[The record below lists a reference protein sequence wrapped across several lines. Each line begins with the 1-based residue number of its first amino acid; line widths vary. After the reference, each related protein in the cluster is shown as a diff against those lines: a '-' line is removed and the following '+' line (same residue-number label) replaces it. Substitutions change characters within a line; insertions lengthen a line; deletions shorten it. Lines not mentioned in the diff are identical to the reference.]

1 AYSTSSSP
9 SSTSKFVTGATSNNI
24 PSLDEDFSSHSVIRP
39 KIHHARHKREL
50 RHTLDA
56 DGLHASHITLTYHHK
71 GQKILI
77 DLKRNDDLLP
87 SEHFLRYQNSNTTQ
101 GHVVKNFT
109 KTEIELCH
117 YQASFL
123 IGSIRDQP
131 QSYVA
136 VSTCNGGINGIIFDG
151 IDTFFI
157 HSGSDGQL
165 YDEHFLYRHGDFT
178 KNTTCGYD
186 HEHHE
191 EKQDFLK
198 NLEDNKVPDIANHI
212 DGLEFN
218 RILRHKRS
226 YDDSNMIRGP
236 YNSNKHSSYVEIV
249 IVVDNKAF
257 KSFNENIKKVHQH
270 CKDLANIMNALY
282 VPLNIFIALVGV
294 VIWNE
299 SNEIEITPDADVTL
313 RNFLNYR
320 RTKLVLEHPNDSAQ
334 LLTKIKFDKGVVGKA
349 FKGPICTHEYSG
361 SVSVEHSPVVGVVAT
376 TMAHEL
382 GHNFGMEHDS
392 SDCKC
397 QDEKC
402 IMSASSTS
410 VLPTHWSSCSIDQL
424 NIAFSRGMNYCLRNK
439 PTKLFDSP
447 QCGNGFVEPGE
458 QCDCGLPNYCENTC
472 CDPYTCMLHT
482 NASCATGECCD
493 LTTCRPKVA
502 GTECRNAENE
512 CDLPEYCTGESEY
525 CPRDV
530 FKRDTEECDNGQ
542 AYCYQGNCRSHSY
555 QCRILW
561 GPTGE
566 NSEPCYA
573 QMNVQGQRVGNCGY
587 NRLNSTYIACEEENA
602 LCGMLHCRH
611 LNEKLEFGME
621 TAAVLSHSFITHD
634 NNIVP
639 CRSALVD
646 LGLQF
651 MDPGLTPNGAK
662 CGDNKMCVDQKC
674 LAIEHLR
681 YTGMG
686 KECPENCNGN
696 GICNSK
702 GNCHCNIGFTGP
714 TCKMPGPGGS
724 VDSGPATNPN
734 SHEAFQRFLYIFFF
748 AVLPIMAAFCF
759 FMYYCRHHP
768 LFVGGK
774 LAENMY
780 VSNQKHGLSFSTSS
794 YTTVTPNICKSLN
807 SPSSSTTYSSPS
819 TSSSTSTFKCNSS
832 LSPKT
837 SVKLKPT
844 TTTLT
849 KTATKTPDN
858 TTSISN
864 KTATIT
870 KTTLPL
876 TIIKNTT
883 ISCTT
888 TPKLSTRKSHNNLH
902 TSVSNENFSKF
913 TKQTNLTISKS
924 HNEIA
929 TTNKKPIM
937 ANITKPPHINTKI
950 QAILKPPPPPPSV
963 NNNNNNYNTNSI
975 SRSKK
980 KNSSATNS
988 TSTANGTTPSPPPPP
1003 TTATTTTTNYNN
1015 NLVKNINVN
1024 NKNIKTSSAEINS
1037 KSKSN
1042 TNSNTNQVNT
1052 LRRKFEITDV
1062 RLNSTTNPLALVDGT
1077 TYTINDETNSIKS
1090 ASGAKQP
1097 PRGPH
1102 ANSGNQ
1108 MQANGLPKS
1117 TPSSTD
1123 DMNSALL
1130 KSPSDSNDNVGNGGL
1145 YGKFKGFTLRP
1156 LNDATSPTN
1165 NFTGPNVAY
1174 VQPTLQDNSM
1184 QVPQRAAPPPPLKPS
1199 EVKLN
1204 GTLTRKAPAV
1214 PIAPNTAPGPAL
1226 PPPNPGSTARPI
1238 ISMPVLEN
1246 STLTM
1251 SPTRPAPTVPEVE
1264 FLKPAPPPPVPLH
1277 NDPKLNVKRDG
1288 TIRRITSFLKK
1299 EEKVPPK
1306 EKTYI
1311 DREKLK
1317 NLEISAPIPLNNSPP
1332 GESSNSDS
1340 ETLTPKEE
1348 ETKNLVKRAQ
1358 SMRSPTKKANIPTF
1372 GSMRQTAQGQS
1383 RPKSAV
1389 SSQTLNA
1396 ARPKS
1401 PPPRPPPLKK
1411 TNSTTSSGY
1420 QLPIAVKRGPE
1431 HTYDD
1436 CEFVEQPLACVEEQ
1450 DSPLH
1455 RASTNENDNIYSVI
1469 DEIPPAAQTIR
1480 RSDLVGSQRNSVA
1493 SSTDMGLLGEIV
1505 NEIEKRNGGDSIYS
1519 STATNLVKQKSKDE
1533 TQKPKAEEVKKEAT
1547 ATKESQINT
1556 NTKTSLSTTQPQ
1568 TSYLRPAPVNAPIAR
1583 VAPTRSDISPT
1594 NAFSSFKPPP
1604 HSTNTAAASSS
1615 SSSASASAAIHKF
1628 SGAGAAKAKTFGQ
1641 KSVTQQKTLPANGV
1655 ANKPSATIQKPK
1667 PLSAKPSFNNNINA
1681 KKPTK
1686 APTAPTTTAAARS
1699 TISGKP
1705 STTVAS
1711 LTQKFEP
1718 PSKTSSASTITST
1731 TTSLRK

>member
-1 AYSTSSSP
+1 MPLIRHPRKVVPPCRRATSSSSSFYGCLIYLIVLTICLPIFIDNNPGVRAAVVVGSPAAIKISTSNVKTDTAQSKAYSSSASSP
-9 SSTSKFVTGATSNNI
+9 SSLSSSSSTTKFVTGATSNNF
-24 PSLDEDFSSHSVIRP
+24 PALDDFSSHSVIRP
-39 KIHHARHKREL
+39 KIHHARHKREI

-71 GQKILI
+71 GQQILI

-101 GHVVKNFT
+101 GHVVQNFT

-117 YQASFL
+117 YQ
-123 IGSIRDQP
+123 GSIRDQP

-178 KNTTCGYD
+178 KNNTCGYD

-198 NLEDNKVPDIANHI
+198 HLEDNKVPDIANHI

-257 KSFNENIKKVHQH
+257 KSFNENFKKVHQH

-320 RTKLVLEHPNDSAQ
+320 RTKLVLQHPNDSAQ

-392 SDCKC
+392 TDCKC

-493 LTTCRPKVA
+493 LNTCRPKMA

-573 QMNVQGQRVGNCGY
+573 EMNVQGKRVGNCGY

-662 CGDNKMCVDQKC
+662 CGDNKMCVDQRC

-686 KECPENCNGN
+686 KECPENCNSN

-714 TCKMPGPGGS
+714 TCKLPGPGGS

-748 AVLPIMAAFCF
+748 AVLPVMAAFCF
-759 FMYYCRHHP
+759 IMYYCRHHP

-774 LAENMY
+774 LAEN
-780 VSNQKHGLSFSTSS
+780 
-794 YTTVTPNICKSLN
+794 I
-807 SPSSSTTYSSPS
+807 
-819 TSSSTSTFKCNSS
+819 
-832 LSPKT
+832 
-837 SVKLKPT
+837 
-844 TTTLT
+844 
-849 KTATKTPDN
+849 
-858 TTSISN
+858 
-864 KTATIT
+864 
-870 KTTLPL
+870 
-876 TIIKNTT
+876 
-883 ISCTT
+883 
-888 TPKLSTRKSHNNLH
+888 
-902 TSVSNENFSKF
+902 
-913 TKQTNLTISKS
+913 
-924 HNEIA
+924 
-929 TTNKKPIM
+929 
-937 ANITKPPHINTKI
+937 
-950 QAILKPPPPPPSV
+950 
-963 NNNNNNYNTNSI
+963 
-975 SRSKK
+975 
-980 KNSSATNS
+980 
-988 TSTANGTTPSPPPPP
+988 
-1003 TTATTTTTNYNN
+1003 
-1015 NLVKNINVN
+1015 
-1024 NKNIKTSSAEINS
+1024 
-1037 KSKSN
+1037 
-1042 TNSNTNQVNT
+1042 
-1052 LRRKFEITDV
+1052 
-1062 RLNSTTNPLALVDGT
+1062 
-1077 TYTINDETNSIKS
+1077 IKS
-1090 ASGAKQP
+1090 ASGVKQP

-1102 ANSGNQ
+1102 GNSGNQ
-1108 MQANGLPKS
+1108 MPANGLPKS

-1174 VQPTLQDNSM
+1174 VQPTLQDNSL
-1184 QVPQRAAPPPPLKPS
+1184 QVPQRSAPPPPIKPS

-1204 GTLTRKAPAV
+1204 GTLTKKTSVTSNAV
-1214 PIAPNTAPGPAL
+1214 QGPAL

-1238 ISMPVLEN
+1238 ISMPVLET
-1246 STLTM
+1246 STLSM

-1288 TIRRITSFLKK
+1288 TLRRITSFLKK
-1299 EEKVPPK
+1299 DEKVPPK

-1317 NLEISAPIPLNNSPP
+1317 NLEISAPIPQNNSPP

-1372 GSMRQTAQGQS
+1372 GSMRQTAQAQT

-1389 SSQTLNA
+1389 SSQTLNS

-1436 CEFVEQPLACVEEQ
+1436 CEFIEQPLASVKEQ

-1455 RASTNENDNIYSVI
+1455 RASTTENDNIYSVI
-1469 DEIPPAAQTIR
+1469 DEIPPAAQTIK

-1493 SSTDMGLLGEIV
+1493 SSSDMGLLGEIV

-1519 STATNLVKQKSKDE
+1519 ATATNLVKQKSKDE
-1533 TQKPKAEEVKKEAT
+1533 TQKPKQEEAKKET
-1547 ATKESQINT
+1547 TTTKESQLNT
-1556 NTKTSLSTTQPQ
+1556 NTKSSLSTTQAQ

-1604 HSTNTAAASSS
+1604 HSAAKAAVTAT
-1615 SSSASASAAIHKF
+1615 SSSASSSAIHSKF
-1628 SGAGAAKAKTFGQ
+1628 NGNPVGASKAKTFGQ
-1641 KSVTQQKTLPANGV
+1641 KSLTQQKSLPANGV

-1667 PLSAKPSFNNNINA
+1667 PLSAKPSLNNNT

-1686 APTAPTTTAAARS
+1686 APTAPTTAAATRS
-1699 TISGKP
+1699 TVSGKP

-1718 PSKTSSASTITST
+1718 SKTSSSSGSTITST
-1731 TTSLRK
+1731 TSLRK

>member
-1 AYSTSSSP
+1 MPLIRHPRKVVPPCRRAAAAAKSSSSFHGCLFYLIVLTICLPIFINNSPGVRAAVVAVPTTTTKSSTNNVKTDTAQSKAYSSSTSSSSSSSP
-9 SSTSKFVTGATSNNI
+9 SSTSKFVTGATSNNFAI
-24 PSLDEDFSSHSVIRP
+24 LDDFSSHSVIRP
-39 KIHHARHKREL
+39 KIHHARHKREI

-71 GQKILI
+71 GQQILI

-87 SEHFLRYQNSNTTQ
+87 SEHFLRYQNSNITQ

-117 YQASFL
+117 YQ
-123 IGSIRDQP
+123 GSIRDQP

-493 LTTCRPKVA
+493 LTTCRPKIA

-573 QMNVQGQRVGNCGY
+573 QMNVQGKRVGNCGY

-774 LAENMY
+774 LAEN
-780 VSNQKHGLSFSTSS
+780 
-794 YTTVTPNICKSLN
+794 I
-807 SPSSSTTYSSPS
+807 
-819 TSSSTSTFKCNSS
+819 
-832 LSPKT
+832 
-837 SVKLKPT
+837 
-844 TTTLT
+844 
-849 KTATKTPDN
+849 
-858 TTSISN
+858 
-864 KTATIT
+864 
-870 KTTLPL
+870 
-876 TIIKNTT
+876 
-883 ISCTT
+883 
-888 TPKLSTRKSHNNLH
+888 
-902 TSVSNENFSKF
+902 
-913 TKQTNLTISKS
+913 
-924 HNEIA
+924 
-929 TTNKKPIM
+929 
-937 ANITKPPHINTKI
+937 
-950 QAILKPPPPPPSV
+950 
-963 NNNNNNYNTNSI
+963 
-975 SRSKK
+975 
-980 KNSSATNS
+980 
-988 TSTANGTTPSPPPPP
+988 
-1003 TTATTTTTNYNN
+1003 
-1015 NLVKNINVN
+1015 
-1024 NKNIKTSSAEINS
+1024 
-1037 KSKSN
+1037 
-1042 TNSNTNQVNT
+1042 
-1052 LRRKFEITDV
+1052 
-1062 RLNSTTNPLALVDGT
+1062 
-1077 TYTINDETNSIKS
+1077 IKS

-1156 LNDATSPTN
+1156 LNDATSPTS

-1214 PIAPNTAPGPAL
+1214 PVAPNTAPGPAL

-1246 STLTM
+1246 STLSM

-1358 SMRSPTKKANIPTF
+1358 SMRSPTKKPNIPTF
-1372 GSMRQTAQGQS
+1372 GSMRQTAQGQT

-1436 CEFVEQPLACVEEQ
+1436 CEFVEQPLASVEEQ

-1519 STATNLVKQKSKDE
+1519 ATATNLVKQKSKDE
-1533 TQKPKAEEVKKEAT
+1533 TQKPKVEEVKKEAT

-1604 HSTNTAAASSS
+1604 HSANAAAATASSS
-1615 SSSASASAAIHKF
+1615 SSSSSATQNKF
-1628 SGAGAAKAKTFGQ
+1628 SGVGAAKAKTFGQ
-1641 KSVTQQKTLPANGV
+1641 KSVTQPKTLPANGV

-1718 PSKTSSASTITST
+1718 SKTSSGSTITTT